1 MEHRCDAV
9 VLATG
14 GMGRLYRYTTN
25 PVEATGDGIAMAA
38 RAGALLA
45 DMEFVQFHPTALAIG
60 RDPMPLVTEAVRGE
74 GATLVNDLGERFMLA
89 IHPDAELAPRDVV
102 ARAIFEQ
109 LQRGRTVGLDAR
121 RAIGARFPQAFPT
134 VFRFCMDAGID
145 PRVQNIPVAPAAHYL
160 MGGIAVDEWGRT
172 SLAGLWACG
181 ETSATGVHGAN
192 RLASNSLLEALVYG
206 SRVAADIAGAPHR
219 TASEHRA
226 SSGANTQD
234 LRRIGPTEAQAINDL
249 RNVMYA
255 NVGLVRNDAGLREAL
270 ARIAGLEATVARA
283 GTLRNLLVIGRLIV
297 EAALARHESRG
308 SHYRSDYPQSDEA
321 LAKRSFTRLRSVA

>member
-1 MEHRCDAV
+1 MRSW
-9 VLATG
+9 
-14 GMGRLYRYTTN
+14 RL
-25 PVEATGDGIAMAA
+25 
-38 RAGALLA
+38 
-45 DMEFVQFHPTALAIG
+45 
-60 RDPMPLVTEAVRGE
+60 RD
-74 GATLVNDLGERFMLA
+74 
-89 IHPDAELAPRDVV
+89 IV

-121 RAIGARFPQAFPT
+121 RALGARFPQAFPT

-172 SLAGLWACG
+172 SLPDLWACG

-206 SRVAADIAGAPHR
+206 SRVAADIAGATAQRSPHR
-219 TASEHRA
+219 TP
-226 SSGANTQD
+226 GAAQAQRTRLGTD
-234 LRRIGPTEAQAINDL
+234 ATEAQAINDL

-270 ARIAGLEATVARA
+270 WRASPSSRRWPQVLERCAICSSS
-283 GTLRNLLVIGRLIV
+283 G
-297 EAALARHESRG
+297 G
-308 SHYRSDYPQSDEA
+308 SLP
-321 LAKRSFTRLRSVA
+321 KPP